1 MLKTISRFTSS
12 FSALVTDR
20 ATVIDADGRMESI
33 RSAMQV
39 ALSEGG
45 SHQSVDSS
53 KTWADI
59 ARANDVQTLW
69 YLRSDVLKMLA
80 DAYGEQRAHNKLDE
94 ITELFRGV
102 VPRNQMGGPRR
113 IQR

>member
-12 FSALVTDR
+12 FSALVSDK
-20 ATVIDADGRMESI
+20 ATIIDADGRMESI
-33 RSAMQV
+33 RSAMQD
-39 ALSEGG
+39 ALSEGV
-45 SHQSVDSS
+45 SHQPIESS

-59 ARANDVQTLW
+59 ARADDVQTLW
-69 YLRSDVLKMLA
+69 YLRSDVLRMLA

-94 ITELFRGV
+94 ITELFRGI
-102 VPRNQMGGPRR
+102 VPKNQMAGPRR